1 VRRASDNR
9 AELERAGEALGF
21 ALSGSRVAV
30 VSSGDPG
37 IFAMAAAVYEAIEGD
52 RERFAS
58 VAVRVVPGV
67 SAMQVA
73 AARAGAPLGHDFC
86 VISLSDQRKPWSVI
100 ERRLEAAAA
109 ADFALALY
117 NPASRTRRE
126 QLERARETLLRHRA
140 ADTPVVVA
148 RAVGSDEESVVIAT
162 LAGFDAAAVD
172 MRTILLIGSSRTRVT
187 RGAGAAMRVYT
198 PRDYPG

>member
-1 VRRASDNR
+1 AR
-9 AELERAGEALGF
+9 EALELTL
-21 ALSGSRVAV
+21 AGSRVAV

-52 RERFAS
+52 RERFGTLT
-58 VAVRVVPGV
+58 VRVVPGV

-73 AARAGAPLGHDFC
+73 AARVGAPLGHDFC
-86 VISLSDQRKPWSVI
+86 VISLSDQLKPWAVI

-117 NPASRTRRE
+117 NPAPRSRPA
-126 QLERARETLLRHRA
+126 QLERAREALLRHRA
-140 ADTPVVVA
+140 GSTPVVVA
-148 RAVGSDEESVVIAT
+148 RAVGSDEESVAIAT
-162 LAGFDAAAVD
+162 LAAFDADSVD
-172 MRTILLIGSSRTRVT
+172 MRTILLVGSSRTCATQDGRVF
-187 RGAGAAMRVYT
+187 T